1 MRASSPA
8 RAPKSQLAVEQPSTG
23 RHWNPPKKATPHPK
37 TKEKPQWNG
46 RRATITIKSN
56 PILAGLLTDWRTI
69 IPRVCT
75 DYSQNLSPDTPSKAS
90 KNQRSEWE
98 RGLLKQ
104 GGILGFLK
112 SLRDRDLTAPSAPVH
127 PWPVDQPGGFL
138 SKTSVFLTIKIDT
151 KAWFQWL
158 HQMAWNQIRFHGLT

>member
-1 MRASSPA
+1 MKWQEGHNYDKI
-8 RAPKSQLAVEQPSTG
+8 KSYTC
-23 RHWNPPKKATPHPK
+23 
-37 TKEKPQWNG
+37 
-46 RRATITIKSN
+46 RATHR
-56 PILAGLLTDWRTI
+56 GRTI

-151 KAWFQWL
+151 KAWFQ
-158 HQMAWNQIRFHGLT
+158 